1 MMIKDLQTQN
11 PIRMLHRVAL
21 MGALSGL
28 LLIVGLVIAAPLD
41 PTTSTAS
48 RLMCTTA
55 LMAGLLSVAL
65 GDKETNVR
73 YRVLLL
79 LLALWLLWTGL
90 QEIVQSGFL
99 NWLSVPPEKSFYAA
113 EFNHMMWTLLGL
125 LLGGFIFADTILE
138 HTSVILKW
146 FAALLLVLV
155 IWGILWVP
163 VLEDPEMLYKQP
175 LVRDFVVLDEY
186 LAQQGM
192 ISGGIPEAIEI
203 ARNVSL
209 PLWDGAKQIGT
220 LTGDENLA
228 RIQEV
233 LDYLE
238 GPDDYVML
246 ILRPL
251 NERDGWAA
259 LMCVFFLGA
268 SLVVRMFRDRPESAF
283 IEKILL
289 LLLLMWVF
297 ETLHA
302 FLFSL
307 FRSMDVFRTA
317 SATGFLISG
326 VLFVLL
332 ALLLSRRID
341 FVTSIEG
348 QYYERV
354 LLQDATTVTRWVDRF
369 DQFIIRRF
377 LGREGPMRR
386 LFTLK
391 NK

>member
-1 MMIKDLQTQN
+1 MMKDLPTQSPARTLN
-11 PIRMLHRVAL
+11 RVAL
-21 MGALSGL
+21 VGALSGL
-28 LLIVGLVIAAPLD
+28 MLIAGLVFAGPLD
-41 PTTSTAS
+41 PTTPTAS
-48 RLMCTTA
+48 RLMCTMA
-55 LMAGLLSVAL
+55 LMAGLLSIAL

-79 LLALWLLWTGL
+79 LLALWLIWTGL
-90 QEIVQSGFL
+90 QEIVQNGFL
-99 NWLSVPPEKSFYAA
+99 NWLSVPPEKAFYAA

-125 LLGGFIFADTILE
+125 LLGGFILADSVLE
-138 HTSVILKW
+138 KTSIILKW
-146 FAALLLVLV
+146 FAALGLVLV
-155 IWGILWVP
+155 IWGTLWIP
-163 VLEDPEMLYKQP
+163 VLEDPEMLYTQP

-186 LAQQGM
+186 LAQQGLV
-192 ISGGIPEAIEI
+192 SGRIPEAIEI
-203 ARNVSL
+203 AQKVSL
-209 PLWDGAKQIGT
+209 PLWDGSKQVGT
-220 LTGDENLA
+220 LTGDDNLS
-228 RIQEV
+228 RIEEV
-233 LDYLE
+233 LEYLE

-268 SLVVRMFRDRPESAF
+268 SLIVKMFRDRPESAF

-289 LLLLMWVF
+289 LLLLTWVF

-317 SATGFLISG
+317 SATGFLISA

-354 LLQDATTVTRWVDRF
+354 LLQDATAVTRWVDRF